1 MPMIQDC
8 SRLLLPL
15 AYLQILLK
23 KIRRNQKSDRDMITR
38 NIKERMKRKKNRR
51 IEKKSKQ
58 KREIKVQIE
67 KENKSPSR
75 KGKIKI

>member
-1 MPMIQDC
+1 MIQDC

-38 NIKERMKRKKNRR
+38 NIKERIKRKK
-51 IEKKSKQ
+51 IEEELK
-58 KREIKVQIE
+58 KVQIE
-67 KENKSPSR
+67 KENKRPSR
-75 KGKIKI
+75 KGKIKV

>member
-38 NIKERMKRKKNRR
+38 NIKERMKRKK
-51 IEKKSKQ
+51 IEELKKSL
-58 KREIKVQIE
+58 
-67 KENKSPSR
+67 KELENVNWH
-75 KGKIKI
+75 